1 MTTTMNIMQVCE
13 TVTQALRQRGFFDA
27 DQDDATRAEVVE
39 PAVEAASAEL
49 GTKLTISE
57 HLPGG
62 GCTVLAEGI
71 PGVVTIVSQRRV
83 DDPDAKGDAQDSINP
98 DFGVT
103 WAIT

>member
-1 MTTTMNIMQVCE
+1 MATTMNIMQVCE

-27 DQDDATRAEVVE
+27 DQEDAARAEAVG

-49 GTKLTISE
+49 GTKLTVSE
-57 HLPGG
+57 HLPNG

-71 PGVVTIVSQRRV
+71 PGVVTIVSQRRI